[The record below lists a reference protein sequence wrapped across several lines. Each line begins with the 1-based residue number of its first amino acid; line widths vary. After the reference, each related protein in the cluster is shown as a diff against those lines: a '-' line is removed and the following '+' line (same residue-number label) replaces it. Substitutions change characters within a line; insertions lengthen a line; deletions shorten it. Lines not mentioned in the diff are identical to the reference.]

1 MDRVEDSREVFSD
14 LLTANARI
22 RAGNNLKAAWKSTP
36 RERLVMPET
45 TSRTVLK
52 VLLLCT
58 VLLAVLG
65 LQASDNEN
73 SLLIPVGRGG
83 KTGYIDTD
91 GNVVIGFQF
100 EGATYFREGVALVW
114 RQQKCGY
121 IDQSGKLVIPYQ
133 RCYIFED
140 FHEGFAVVSFKRR
153 GKRRYMDT
161 HGKFLKGA
169 VFEFAEDFSEGLAA
183 VKPRWEGKC
192 CWGYIGKDGHFVI
205 APKFEDYAGSFSEKV
220 AYARLG
226 GKLGF
231 INKQGEFLIPPQ
243 FEEADSF
250 QEGLAPVKLNG
261 KWGFIDHEGKFVIP
275 PQFEYARSFSDGL
288 AVACA
293 EATKCGHVNRQGA
306 WIVQPKY
313 KQSLPFRD
321 GYAEVV
327 DGYVGFVDTTGKE
340 VLPVKYS
347 EGSYIGKG
355 WFSVLTSNEQGTLEG
370 RIVDVQGRVL
380 FRK

>member
-1 MDRVEDSREVFSD
+1 MFSD
-14 LLTANARI
+14 LLTANAKI
-22 RAGNNLKAAWKSTP
+22 RARNNLKAERKSIP
-36 RERLVMPET
+36 RERFVMPET
-45 TSRTVLK
+45 ASRTVLK

-73 SLLIPVGRGG
+73 SLLIPVARGG
-83 KTGYIDTD
+83 KTGFIDNG

-100 EGATYFREGVALVW
+100 EGASYFREGLALVW

-140 FHEGFAVVSFKRR
+140 FHEGFAVVSFKHR
-153 GKRRYMDT
+153 GKSRYMDI
-161 HGKFLKGA
+161 HGKLLRGA
-169 VFEFAEDFSEGLAA
+169 VFAFAEDFSEGLAA

-205 APKFEDYAGSFSEKV
+205 PAKFEDFAGSFSEGV

-231 INKQGEFLIPPQ
+231 INKRGEFLIPPQ
-243 FEEADSF
+243 FEEAEWF
-250 QEGLAPVKLNG
+250 REGLAPVKLNG
-261 KWGFIDHEGKFVIP
+261 KWGFIDHQGKFVIP
-275 PQFEYARSFSDGL
+275 PQFEYVRSFSDGL
-288 AVACA
+288 AAACA
-293 EATKCGHVNRQGA
+293 AATKCGHVNRQGV
-306 WIVQPKY
+306 WIVPPKY
-313 KQSLPFRD
+313 KQSYPFRD

-327 DGYVGFVDTTGKE
+327 DGYVGFVDTTGRE

-347 EGSYIGKG
+347 EGSYIGQG
-355 WFSVLTSNEQGTLEG
+355 WFRVLTSNEQGTLEW

-380 FRK
+380 FRQ